1 MGPGSLRVPLSDLP
15 VGPFE
20 PLHDLPSNAKRP
32 VVPIA
37 RRIVIFGVV
46 TLLSIA
52 LDQWTKVLATDAF
65 KGQPTRSYLGDSFR
79 FQFATNEGA
88 FLSLGGNLPP
98 TARFWILTVGVGA
111 LLLAI
116 TVQAIR
122 NPVST
127 ANLAGYAL
135 IVSGGFSNW
144 IDRARFGGVVVD
156 FMNMGLGSL
165 RTGVFN
171 VADLA
176 ILAGIGVLLI
186 AGAKHDKEAKR
197 LAEQAAQAA
206 APTQAGPAD
215 PAPASETPRQD
226 A

>member
-1 MGPGSLRVPLSDLP
+1 
-15 VGPFE
+15 
-20 PLHDLPSNAKRP
+20 LHTPRSNAKRP
-32 VVPIA
+32 IVSFA
-37 RRIVIFGVV
+37 RRILIFGLV
-46 TLLSIA
+46 TFVSIA
-52 LDQWTKVLATDAF
+52 IDQLTKVWATEAF
-65 KGQPTRSYLGDSFR
+65 KGKPTLTYLGDTFR
-79 FQFATNEGA
+79 FQYATNEGA

-98 TARFWILTVGVGA
+98 QVRFWLLTVGVGA

-127 ANLAGYAL
+127 ANLTGYAL

-144 IDRARFGGVVVD
+144 IDRARFDGVVVD

-186 AGAKHDKEAKR
+186 AGARHDRELKRQAEAKKA
-197 LAEQAAQAA
+197 LDPTPSA
-206 APTQAGPAD
+206 TQAGLSD
-215 PAPASETPRQD
+215 PARASETPRSD

>member
-1 MGPGSLRVPLSDLP
+1 MSLV
-15 VGPFE
+15 
-20 PLHDLPSNAKRP
+20 
-32 VVPIA
+32 
-37 RRIVIFGVV
+37 RRFVIFGLV
-46 TLLSIA
+46 TFLSIA
-52 LDQWTKVLATDAF
+52 LDQVTKVLAIDAF
-65 KGQPTRSYLGDSFR
+65 KGQPTLSYLGDTFR
-79 FQFATNEGA
+79 FQYATNEGA

-98 TARFWILTVGVGA
+98 NVRFWLLTVGVGA

-116 TVQAIR
+116 SVHALR
-122 NPVST
+122 NPVDT
-127 ANLAGYAL
+127 ANLSGYAL

-186 AGAKHDKEAKR
+186 AGWKQDRAAK
-197 LAEQAAQAA
+197 AAAA
-206 APTQAGPAD
+206 AAVSSPVATAPTQPVITD
-215 PAPASETPRQD
+215 PAPPVETPRHE

>member
-1 MGPGSLRVPLSDLP
+1 MSLV
-15 VGPFE
+15 
-20 PLHDLPSNAKRP
+20 
-32 VVPIA
+32 
-37 RRIVIFGVV
+37 RRFVIFGLV
-46 TLLSIA
+46 TFLSIA
-52 LDQWTKVLATDAF
+52 LDQVTKVLATDAF
-65 KGQPTRSYLGDSFR
+65 KGQPTLSYLGDSFR
-79 FQFATNEGA
+79 FQYATNEGA

-98 TARFWILTVGVGA
+98 NVRFWLLTVGVGA

-116 TVQAIR
+116 TVHALR
-122 NPVST
+122 NPVDA
-127 ANLAGYAL
+127 ANLSGYAL

-186 AGAKHDKEAKR
+186 AGWKQDRAAK
-197 LAEQAAQAA
+197 AAAA
-206 APTQAGPAD
+206 AAVSAPVSTAPTQPVMPD
-215 PAPASETPRQD
+215 PAPPAETPRHD

>member
-1 MGPGSLRVPLSDLP
+1 MSLV
-15 VGPFE
+15 
-20 PLHDLPSNAKRP
+20 
-32 VVPIA
+32 
-37 RRIVIFGVV
+37 RRFVIFGLV
-46 TLLSIA
+46 TFVSIA
-52 LDQWTKVLATDAF
+52 LDQVTKVLATDAF
-65 KGQPTRSYLGDSFR
+65 KGQPTISYLGDTFR
-79 FQFATNEGA
+79 FQYATNEGA

-98 TARFWILTVGVGA
+98 TVRFWLLTVGVGA

-116 TVQAIR
+116 SVHALR
-122 NPVST
+122 NPVDT
-127 ANLAGYAL
+127 ANLSGYAL

-186 AGAKHDKEAKR
+186 AGWKQDRAAK
-197 LAEQAAQAA
+197 AAAA
-206 APTQAGPAD
+206 SAVTSPVATAPTQPVMPD
-215 PAPASETPRQD
+215 PAPPAETPRHD

>member
-1 MGPGSLRVPLSDLP
+1 MSLV
-15 VGPFE
+15 
-20 PLHDLPSNAKRP
+20 
-32 VVPIA
+32 
-37 RRIVIFGVV
+37 RRFVIFGLV
-46 TLLSIA
+46 TFVSIA
-52 LDQWTKVLATDAF
+52 LDQVTKVLATDAF
-65 KGQPTRSYLGDSFR
+65 KGQPTLSYLGDTFR
-79 FQFATNEGA
+79 FQYATNEGA

-98 TARFWILTVGVGA
+98 TVRFWLLTVGVGA

-116 TVQAIR
+116 SVHALG
-122 NPVST
+122 NPVDA
-127 ANLAGYAL
+127 ANLSGYAL

-156 FMNMGLGSL
+156 FMNMGLGTL

-186 AGAKHDKEAKR
+186 AGWKQDRAAK
-197 LAEQAAQAA
+197 AAAA
-206 APTQAGPAD
+206 VSSAVATAPTQPVITD
-215 PAPASETPRQD
+215 PAPPAETPRHD

>member
-1 MGPGSLRVPLSDLP
+1 MSLV
-15 VGPFE
+15 
-20 PLHDLPSNAKRP
+20 
-32 VVPIA
+32 
-37 RRIVIFGVV
+37 RRFVIFGLV
-46 TLLSIA
+46 TFLSIA
-52 LDQWTKVLATDAF
+52 LDQVTKVLATDAF
-65 KGQPTRSYLGDSFR
+65 KGQPTLSYLGDTFR
-79 FQFATNEGA
+79 FQYATNEGA

-98 TARFWILTVGVGA
+98 TIRFWLLTVGVGA

-116 TVQAIR
+116 SVHALR
-122 NPVST
+122 NPVDA
-127 ANLAGYAL
+127 ANLSGYAL

-186 AGAKHDKEAKR
+186 AGWKQDRAAK
-197 LAEQAAQAA
+197 AAAA
-206 APTQAGPAD
+206 VSSAVATAPTQPVITD
-215 PAPASETPRQD
+215 PAPPAETPRHD

>member
-1 MGPGSLRVPLSDLP
+1 MSFP
-15 VGPFE
+15 
-20 PLHDLPSNAKRP
+20 
-32 VVPIA
+32 
-37 RRIVIFGVV
+37 RRFLIFGLV
-46 TLLSIA
+46 TFASIA
-52 LDQWTKVLATDAF
+52 LDQITKSLATEAF
-65 KGQPTRSYLGDSFR
+65 KGKPTLTYLGDTFR
-79 FQFATNEGA
+79 FQYATNEGA
-88 FLSLGGNLPP
+88 FLSLGGSLPP
-98 TARFWILTVGVGA
+98 QARFWLLTVGVGA

-122 NPVST
+122 NPIST
-127 ANLAGYAL
+127 GNLTGYAL

-144 IDRARFGGVVVD
+144 IDRARFDGVVVD

-186 AGAKHDKEAKR
+186 VGAQHDRRLKREAAAK
-197 LAEQAAQAA
+197 AQAA
-206 APTQAGPAD
+206 AGDGSGTQAGLAD
-215 PAPASETPRQD
+215 PAHVPETPRHD

>member
-1 MGPGSLRVPLSDLP
+1 MSLV
-15 VGPFE
+15 
-20 PLHDLPSNAKRP
+20 
-32 VVPIA
+32 
-37 RRIVIFGVV
+37 RRFVIFGLV
-46 TLLSIA
+46 TFVSIA
-52 LDQWTKVLATDAF
+52 LDQVTKLLAIDAF
-65 KGQPTRSYLGDSFR
+65 KGKPTLSYLGDTFR
-79 FQFATNEGA
+79 FQYATNEGA

-98 TARFWILTVGVGA
+98 NVRFWLLTVGVGA

-116 TVQAIR
+116 SVHALR
-122 NPVST
+122 NPVDT
-127 ANLAGYAL
+127 ANLSGYAL

-186 AGAKHDKEAKR
+186 AGWRQDRAAK
-197 LAEQAAQAA
+197 AA
-206 APTQAGPAD
+206 AASVSSPVATVPTQPVITD
-215 PAPASETPRQD
+215 PAPPAETPRHD

>member
-1 MGPGSLRVPLSDLP
+1 MSAATLAIDPLRSP
-15 VGPFE
+15 
-20 PLHDLPSNAKRP
+20 PSNDKP
-32 VVPIA
+32 PLVPIA
-37 RRIVIFGVV
+37 RRLVIFGVV
-46 TLLSIA
+46 TLISIA

-65 KGQPTRSYLGDSFR
+65 KGQPTRTYLGDAFR

-88 FLSLGGNLPP
+88 FLSLGGSLPP

-186 AGAKHDKEAKR
+186 AGAKHDREAKR
-197 LAEQAAQAA
+197 LAAQKDAA
-206 APTQAGPAD
+206 AATSTSTQASATD
-215 PAPASETPRQD
+215 PAPASQTPRQD
-226 A
+226 T

>member
-1 MGPGSLRVPLSDLP
+1 M
-15 VGPFE
+15 
-20 PLHDLPSNAKRP
+20 
-32 VVPIA
+32 PIP
-37 RRIVIFGVV
+37 RRLLIFGLV
-46 TLLSIA
+46 TFVSIA
-52 LDQWTKVLATDAF
+52 LDQWTKVLAIAAF
-65 KGQPTRSYLGDSFR
+65 KGQPTLSYLGDTFR

-88 FLSLGGNLPP
+88 FLSLGGNLPEG
-98 TARFWILTVGVGA
+98 ARFWLLTVGVGG

-116 TVQAIR
+116 TVHALR
-122 NPVST
+122 NPIDA
-127 ANLAGYAL
+127 ANLTGYAL

-186 AGAKHDKEAKR
+186 IGWKQDRAAKAAKT
-197 LAEQAAQAA
+197 ATPAV
-206 APTQAGPAD
+206 GAD
-215 PAPASETPRQD
+215 PAPAVETPRHD
-226 A
+226 S